1 VDAAFAPALERV
13 PRFTDWYYSLR
24 GEYSRYLSALT
35 DDLPGFMARKLE
47 EEVVAPSGL
56 EAGLNRLEG
65 SLSADLADRLQAE
78 QRWALG
84 TLAELAAAD
93 SVPRETPQYRGRV
106 EDSVDLGAVL
116 RDGLSISDKDL
127 GRTALATLAAT
138 GAGTAV
144 AKGLGAVV
152 VKKLVAKLMGTSGM
166 KLAVALLGK
175 FLVKTGVKGGGS
187 AAAAATGLTLCA
199 PGGLIAV
206 GCGLVAGVVV
216 WVLVDKA
223 FVEIEEALDRETF
236 ESDLRSAMI
245 AERDDLKQRLGEAY
259 AGAVR
264 ARYAELARQLVAHT
278 PASLRPPI
286 ERDFVPATPGPAA
299 ATPHE

>member
-1 VDAAFAPALERV
+1 VDTAFAPALERV

-47 EEVVAPSGL
+47 EEVIAPSRLEGGL
-56 EAGLNRLEG
+56 DRLEG
-65 SLSADLADRLQAE
+65 SLSADLAGRLQAE

-84 TLAELAAAD
+84 TLAELVAAD
-93 SVPRETPQYRGRV
+93 SVPRDTPQYRGRV
-106 EDSVDLGAVL
+106 ENTVDLGSLL
-116 RDGLSISDKDL
+116 RDGLSVSEKDL
-127 GRTALATLAAT
+127 GRTALAALAAT

-175 FLVKTGVKGGGS
+175 LLVKTGVKGGGS

-223 FVEIEEALDRETF
+223 FIEIEEALDRDTF
-236 ESDLRSAMI
+236 EADLRSAMI
-245 AERDDLKQRLGEAY
+245 AERDDLKRRLGQAY
-259 AGAVR
+259 EGAVR
-264 ARYAELARQLVAHT
+264 ERYAELAKQLVAHT
-278 PASLRPPI
+278 PAAMRPPV
-286 ERDFVPATPGPAA
+286 ERGFVPAAPSPSAA
-299 ATPHE
+299 KVRE